1 MPDNNRFEEEQV
13 NYSDL
18 IFDWGN
24 PSAPVKKTVRK
35 PAQASPAETVKK
47 TEETVRIE
55 EEPAG
60 RAAVPVRENDSRQKA
75 VRENGRGK
83 SAGAAAAARLMG
95 RKEQGSTPERKIRMP
110 ERKAKPDAAARGGA
124 EKENKKTRSGEL
136 LARSKKRALRNRLI
150 CAVCLVAVLAL
161 VIFLILQAV
170 VVVKKGI
177 GRSVPEDLSELME
190 EDYLTVNSYSRPG
203 ISTHKLTGIVIHNTA
218 EPGVTA
224 KERRDYYEGLAESHA
239 ARASVNYI
247 VGLEGEVIVCVP
259 PGEVAYA
266 SNDRNLDTISVEYCH
281 ADESG
286 AVSEETYRS
295 MVELI
300 RQLCEKYS
308 IAPENVIRHYDVTG
322 KLCPKYYVEDQAA
335 WEKLLSDIKG

>member
-1 MPDNNRFEEEQV
+1 MSDNNRFEDEQV

-24 PSAPVKKTVRK
+24 PSAPVKKSVRK
-35 PAQASPAETVKK
+35 TAPQKQK
-47 TEETVRIE
+47 
-55 EEPAG
+55 EEPAKEE
-60 RAAVPVRENDSRQKA
+60 RKTEVPEAEPESVSYTPPYDTDSRHKTEA
-75 VRENGRGK
+75 GTGKGR

-95 RKEQGSTPERKIRMP
+95 KKTGAQERPARPQKKKVRKDSS
-110 ERKAKPDAAARGGA
+110 A
-124 EKENKKTRSGEL
+124 ESGTEKKTTRSGEL
-136 LARSKKRALRNRLI
+136 LKRSKRRALRNRLI
-150 CAVCLVAVLAL
+150 AAACLVAVLAV
-161 VIFLILQAV
+161 VIFLVLQITLA
-170 VVVKKGI
+170 VKKNI

-190 EDYLTVNSYSRPG
+190 EDYLTVKSYSRPG
-203 ISTHKLTGIVIHNTA
+203 ISTHKLTGIVIHYTA

-247 VGLEGEVIVCVP
+247 VGLEGEVVVCVP

-308 IAPENVIRHYDVTG
+308 ISPDDVIRHYDVTG

-335 WEKLLSDIKG
+335 WDKLISDIKS

>member
-1 MPDNNRFEEEQV
+1 MSDNNRFEDEQV

-35 PAQASPAETVKK
+35 TVQKQK
-47 TEETVRIE
+47 
-55 EEPAG
+55 EEPAEKEIKKE
-60 RAAVPVRENDSRQKA
+60 VKREMPEAEPEDTPYVSGYDKDSRNKA
-75 VRENGRGK
+75 EAGTGKGRN
-83 SAGAAAAARLMG
+83 AGAAAAARLMG
-95 RKEQGSTPERKIRMP
+95 RKAGVQE
-110 ERKAKPDAAARGGA
+110 KPARPKKKKVRTDSSADSGT
-124 EKENKKTRSGEL
+124 EKKMTRSGEL
-136 LARSKKRALRNRLI
+136 LKRSKKRALRNRLI
-150 CAVCLVAVLAL
+150 AAACFVAVLAV
-161 VIFLILQAV
+161 VIFLVLQITVA
-170 VVVKKGI
+170 VKKGI

-203 ISTHKLTGIVIHNTA
+203 ISTHKLTGIVVHYTA

-247 VGLEGEVIVCVP
+247 VGLEGEVVVCVP

-286 AVSEETYRS
+286 AVSEETYHS

-300 RQLCEKYS
+300 KQLCEKYS
-308 IAPENVIRHYDVTG
+308 ISTDDVIRHYDVTG
-322 KLCPKYYVEDQAA
+322 KLCPKYYVEDQEA
-335 WEKLLSDIKG
+335 WDKLISDIKS

>member
-1 MPDNNRFEEEQV
+1 MPDNNRFEDEQV

-35 PAQASPAETVKK
+35 PVQARPAEPVKK
-47 TEETVRIE
+47 AEETVRIE

-60 RAAVPVRENDSRQKA
+60 RAAVPVRENDSRQMPA
-75 VRENGRGK
+75 RETGRGK

-95 RKEQGSTPERKIRMP
+95 RKETGSEPERKIRMP
-110 ERKAKPDAAARGGA
+110 ERKAKPDAAVKDRA
-124 EKENKKTRSGEL
+124 ENKKTRSGEL

-150 CAVCLVAVLAL
+150 AAVCLIAVLAL

-170 VVVKKGI
+170 GVVKKGI

-203 ISTHKLTGIVIHNTA
+203 ISTHKLTGIVIHYTA

-286 AVSEETYRS
+286 AVSEATYRS

-300 RQLCEKYS
+300 RQLCEKHS

>member
-1 MPDNNRFEEEQV
+1 MDYTKHLTTARYSEDLKKIVNAYGVAGYGFYWMAIEMMLFSQEPILMINLQKNGYKRLSRTEAERIILDSELFNVDELNRVTLNKNKKDIDFGIDNK
-13 NYSDL
+13 SL
-18 IFDWGN
+18 
-24 PSAPVKKTVRK
+24 
-35 PAQASPAETVKK
+35 ETYFSKLAFCSGEVS
-47 TEETVRIE
+47 
-55 EEPAG
+55 
-60 RAAVPVRENDSRQKA
+60 RAV
-75 VRENGRGK
+75 
-83 SAGAAAAARLMG
+83 AGAVA
-95 RKEQGSTPERKIRMP
+95 
-110 ERKAKPDAAARGGA
+110 GA
-124 EKENKKTRSGEL
+124 VTG
-136 LARSKKRALRNRLI
+136 AVAGAVT
-150 CAVCLVAVLAL
+150 CAVTV
-161 VIFLILQAV
+161 
-170 VVVKKGI
+170 
-177 GRSVPEDLSELME
+177 

-203 ISTHKLTGIVIHNTA
+203 ISTHKLTGIVIHYTA

-286 AVSEETYRS
+286 AVSEATYRS

-300 RQLCEKYS
+300 RQLCEKHS